1 MPRLHSRYARICVL
15 MLLLLSGCGGV
26 APSAVGD
33 TAIYRMAI

>member
-1 MPRLHSRYARICVL
+1 